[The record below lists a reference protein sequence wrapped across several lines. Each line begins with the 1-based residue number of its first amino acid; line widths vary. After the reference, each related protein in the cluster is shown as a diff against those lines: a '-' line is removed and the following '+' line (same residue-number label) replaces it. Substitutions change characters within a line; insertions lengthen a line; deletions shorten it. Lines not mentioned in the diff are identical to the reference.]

1 MNKKQILLLSL
12 FGLSAMLLVIVSCRK
27 DPKIL
32 EYSPTPI
39 SVQLPAGVNPFV
51 SPSDNPLTAEGV
63 KLGRMLFY
71 DPILSGNNGMSC
83 ASCHSQKFGFTDQGH
98 QFSMGIDSIFG
109 DRNSMPIFNLGWERA
124 MFWDGGS
131 HNLETQVLGPL
142 SSPFEMHETMAN
154 AVKEL
159 KADPKYPNLFFAAF
173 GSDSITSS
181 MLMKAIAQFERTVVS
196 FNSYFDRTYPAD
208 KQFPDP
214 KSRGIIALNP
224 KNTIERGY
232 RIFSKENLPNSGHC
246 WHCHGA
252 DPRTN
257 FFTDFEY
264 HFNGLSFNGLDSG
277 RQRITR
283 LERDKGF
290 FKTPTLRNL
299 AFTAPYM
306 HDGRFKT
313 LDEVIE
319 HYDHGAML
327 WNTNDGLANFDL
339 AKPMNFSFQ
348 DKADLKAFLL
358 SLSDS
363 SLLTNNTL
371 SNPL

>member
-1 MNKKQILLLSL
+1 MSKKHLVLLGL
-12 FGLSAMLLVIVSCRK
+12 FGLSAMLLAVESCRK
-27 DPKIL
+27 DPTIPV
-32 EYSPTPI
+32 YNPTPI
-39 SVQLPAGVNPFV
+39 SVSLPTGVNPFV
-51 SPSDNPLTAEGV
+51 NPPDNPLTAEGV
-63 KLGRMLFY
+63 RLGRMLFY

-83 ASCHSQKFGFTDQGH
+83 ASCHNQGFGFTDHGR
-98 QFSMGIDSIFG
+98 QFSKGIDSIAG
-109 DRNSMPIFNLGWERA
+109 DRNSMPIFNLGWEKT

-131 HNLETQVLGPL
+131 PNIETQVLGPL
-142 SSPFEMHETMAN
+142 SSPIEMHETMAN

-159 KADPKYPNLFFAAF
+159 QADKKYPPLFFAAF
-173 GSDSITSS
+173 GSDSITSA
-181 MLMKAIAQFERTVVS
+181 MLMKAIAQFERTIVS
-196 FNSYFDRTYPAD
+196 FNSYFDKTYPAD

-224 KNTIERGY
+224 KNAIERGY

-257 FFTDFEY
+257 FFTDFDF
-264 HFNGLSFNGLDSG
+264 HFNGLSFNGVDSG
-277 RQRITR
+277 RQRISR

-299 AFTAPYM
+299 AFTFPYM

-313 LDEVIE
+313 LDEVID
-319 HYDHGAML
+319 HYNSGAVL
-327 WNTNDGLANFDL
+327 WNTNDGLANVDL
-339 AKPMNFSFQ
+339 AKPLNFSTQ

-363 SLLTNNTL
+363 SLLTNKSF
-371 SNPL
+371 SNPF